1 MRCLYLRL
9 LDASRCGAQCW
20 WMWAP
25 PCWWWQT
32 PCGCSGGAGQ
42 SPHPPP
48 PTSRSPAVLLALAA
62 PRCQPPNPPTAAAAR
77 SAAQPASQR
86 TSLPR
91 QPSRAAVAAHTATVT
106 ATATATAT
114 PMHPTTTL
122 TAMATLTATRNHPTN
137 TLLATPTPTARL
149 TATLQAL
156 WRGAPT
162 RQQQQPRPQAAATLP
177 TPPGLATHTARGQRR
192 LSGCPQLLPA
202 AAPKASAP
210 LQEPAP
216 LQQQPSQP
224 PTATRTAA
232 VSAAQ
237 RSAHTLLAAPRSTPT
252 RMAAKSRPVL
262 LLAKHGERIRA
273 ATDRPI
279 QVSIFDSL
287 SFLIFSLKSNRTT
300 PYLMHPLS
308 HTVRLS
314 QA

>member
-1 MRCLYLRL
+1 V
-9 LDASRCGAQCW
+9 
-20 WMWAP
+20 P
-25 PCWWWQT
+25 
-32 PCGCSGGAGQ
+32 
-42 SPHPPP
+42 
-48 PTSRSPAVLLALAA
+48 LALAA
-62 PRCQPPNPPTAAAAR
+62 PSCQPPNPPTAAAAR
-77 SAAQPASQR
+77 NTAQPASQR
-86 TSLPR
+86 TSLPL
-91 QPSRAAVAAHTATVT
+91 QPSRAAVAAHRATATVT
-106 ATATATAT
+106 ATATATRMQAT
-114 PMHPTTTL
+114 TPL
-122 TAMATLTATRNHPTN
+122 TAMVTLAPTPSHPTHM
-137 TLLATPTPTARL
+137 LLATPTPMARL

-279 QVSIFDSL
+279 QVSISDSL
-287 SFLIFSLKSNRTT
+287 RFLISRFKPKHFT
-300 PYLMHPLS
+300 PYPMHPLS